1 MKSIVYSIEQIY
13 NDPNIKIKPY
23 PFCPKCK
30 KPIQIEINI
39 IYEIEYEIKCTCN
52 HYVYIRGKNLN
63 NLIQSWNQ
71 HCTDEINDSYATVI
85 HNNIFLISGGMIAV
99 TCSLLAWFNVLTLPV
114 ALIAGAIAANSP
126 TLLSLLT
133 DSKII
138 NEQIKEKIINKVID
152 NYMQRLPINEEI
164 NIQEEIHNLDSLIH
178 IMANIQYKYFTFNN
192 DKLNNLADRLNKLIA
207 KINQIYT
214 FYIEHF
220 NFLDVKYINVLQEFN
235 TYITLIDTNYKKY
248 HIVQFIPL
256 TEIVLI
262 GICESSSDIK
272 EKNIVCSN
280 FSLNDGNIFMVTFKY
295 DCLET
300 DNILFNVNNTGLKK
314 VNCNK
319 QALLTNHVYT
329 FIYSHNQYTLVNDIN
344 INNNEINNYNLLV
357 AFESF
362 FEQRLSKIQQLNLI
376 ETNKQL
382 VQINNNLLLAKN

>member
-30 KPIQIEINI
+30 KSIQIEINI

-52 HYVYIRGKNLN
+52 HYVYIRGKNLD

-71 HCTDEINDSYATVI
+71 HCTDEINDSYATVV

-99 TCSLLAWFNVLTLPV
+99 TCSILAWFNILTLPI

-138 NEQIKEKIINKVID
+138 NKQIKEKIINKVID

-164 NIQEEIHNLDSLIH
+164 NIQEEINNLNNLIH
-178 IMANIQYKYFTFNN
+178 IMTNIQYKYFTFNN
-192 DKLNNLADRLNKLIA
+192 DKLNNFADRLNKLIA

-214 FYIEHF
+214 FYVEHL
-220 NFLDVKYINVLQEFN
+220 NFLDDKYINVLQEFN

-262 GICESSSDIK
+262 GICESLSDIK
-272 EKNIVCSN
+272 EKNIFCSN
-280 FSLNDGNIFMVTFKY
+280 FSLNNGNIFIVTFKY

-319 QALLTNHVYT
+319 QPLLTNHAYT
-329 FIYSHNQYTLVNDIN
+329 FIYNHNQYTLVNDVN

-362 FEQRLSKIQQLNLI
+362 FEQQLSKIQQLNLI